1 MLTFLYSFPV
11 LDFFFRVSGSAFGN
25 VGENLLNSLRFSYDI
40 YFCMIIF
47 FSWIYFL
54 NELRKIVLVPL
65 ITMFSGMNSLLEA
78 NTWIWHG
85 HLFVLKVS
93 LPFFH
98 CIVSPYASSFLLD
111 GKLSFFSVCS
121 TLLQLIACALFD
133 SSLIGVVVWSGSLGT
148 AFQHVMYFFF
158 DIMQCFCPWILG
170 LKLVCRCQ
178 LQNSR
183 PLIIQMWWNRRREMI
198 L

>member
-40 YFCMIIF
+40 YFCMTIF

-78 NTWIWHG
+78 NT
-85 HLFVLKVS
+85 
-93 LPFFH
+93 
-98 CIVSPYASSFLLD
+98 
-111 GKLSFFSVCS
+111 
-121 TLLQLIACALFD
+121 
-133 SSLIGVVVWSGSLGT
+133 
-148 AFQHVMYFFF
+148 
-158 DIMQCFCPWILG
+158 
-170 LKLVCRCQ
+170 
-178 LQNSR
+178 
-183 PLIIQMWWNRRREMI
+183 
-198 L
+198 